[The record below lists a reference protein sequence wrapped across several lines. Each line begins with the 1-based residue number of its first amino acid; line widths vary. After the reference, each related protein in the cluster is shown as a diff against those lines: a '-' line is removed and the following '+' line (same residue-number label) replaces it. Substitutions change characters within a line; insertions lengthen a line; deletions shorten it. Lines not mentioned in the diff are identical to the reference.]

1 MLYYDAISCE
11 ERFPTAWINYFIWR
25 NNLLI
30 KLVEEL
36 SDHSD
41 LYIKAN
47 IFVVMY
53 NIHDKNDQSHEQREN
68 TSSIDELF
76 GRKDIL

>member
-1 MLYYDAISCE
+1 M
-11 ERFPTAWINYFIWR
+11 NYFIWR
-25 NNLLI
+25 NDLLI

-68 TSSIDELF
+68 TSSIYELF

>member
-1 MLYYDAISCE
+1 M
-11 ERFPTAWINYFIWR
+11 
-25 NNLLI
+25 
-30 KLVEEL
+30 VEEL